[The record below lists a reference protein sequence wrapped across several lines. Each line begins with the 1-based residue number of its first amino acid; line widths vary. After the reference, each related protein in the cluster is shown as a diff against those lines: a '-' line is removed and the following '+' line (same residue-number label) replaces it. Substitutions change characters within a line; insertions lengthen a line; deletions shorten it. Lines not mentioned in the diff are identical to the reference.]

1 MSYVWGGGTFV
12 KREGTTADK
21 LDFAFACARA
31 QDFMKILQSCLCRK
45 LLKILR
51 KNQVSMAL
59 FLSATIHQ
67 GDELFS
73 AQSRGKQCAFMS
85 LSAVLTAQHNPLIDW
100 STTTFNNVLLQ
111 GDKMY
116 LKALNSGLV
125 VLEEGV
131 EFLSVDN
138 LPKVV
143 GVSCCASMFSYQ
155 IRDSSLIDKFHN
167 ISPVVH
173 GCTTPLRVTNRH
185 LPLAIEPI
193 EAQNNIELP
202 VVVAQNNNLPVEV
215 EPIEAQNN
223 IELPVVVAQNNNL
236 PVEVEPIEAQN
247 NIELPVVVAQNNNLP
262 VEVEPIEA
270 QNNIELPVVVAQ
282 NNNLPVEVE
291 PGEGKSINDL
301 PIVVQPTEAQ
311 NNNAKNQNQIWLI
324 KYGKEYQGLIITDR
338 ELESHYYDIHTALLD
353 MFLNYSSAILIL
365 EGYMMALIKQ
375 TNFFYLFDSH
385 ARDFNG
391 MPDSNGTAVVMKFTN
406 ILELEQF
413 LLSLSTQLHTNL
425 FEIVPVHLEKSNASQ
440 QTIKCAK
447 GCNYQRKRHS
457 RETEQDKQVRL
468 NKAKEYKKRKQ
479 SEETDSERGIRLQK
493 LCESVKGK
501 RSKETDSERQIRL
514 NQNRLHKKQMR
525 ANPMSQPQNEM
536 DQEAYLNLFDNT
548 NNGGIEEQ
556 CWAKANINKF
566 HKSVQ
571 YIVSQCTVCQE
582 AWPLKSKPR
591 SPYVCSRCSRDKKI
605 LKNFLVK
612 IQ

>member
-1 MSYVWGGGTFV
+1 
-12 KREGTTADK
+12 
-21 LDFAFACARA
+21 
-31 QDFMKILQSCLCRK
+31 
-45 LLKILR
+45 
-51 KNQVSMAL
+51 
-59 FLSATIHQ
+59 
-67 GDELFS
+67 
-73 AQSRGKQCAFMS
+73 
-85 LSAVLTAQHNPLIDW
+85 
-100 STTTFNNVLLQ
+100 
-111 GDKMY
+111 
-116 LKALNSGLV
+116 
-125 VLEEGV
+125 
-131 EFLSVDN
+131 
-138 LPKVV
+138 
-143 GVSCCASMFSYQ
+143 MFSYQ

-173 GCTTPLRVTNRH
+173 GCTTPLT
-185 LPLAIEPI
+185 
-193 EAQNNIELP
+193 
-202 VVVAQNNNLPVEV
+202 VEV
-215 EPIEAQNN
+215 EPIAQNN

-291 PGEGKSINDL
+291 PGERKSINGL

-324 KYGKEYQGLIITDR
+324 KYRKEYQGLIITDR
-338 ELESHYYDIHTALLD
+338 DLESHYYDIHTALLD

-375 TNFFYLFDSH
+375 TIFFYFFDSH

-440 QTIKCAK
+440 QTNKCAK

-479 SEETDSERGIRLQK
+479 LEETDSERQIRLQK
-493 LCESVKGK
+493 VSKSVKRK
-501 RSKETDSERQIRL
+501 RSKETDSEKQMRL

-536 DQEAYLNLFDNT
+536 DQEGYLNLFDNT

-591 SPYVCSRCSRDKKI
+591 SPYVCSRCSRDKKNPKKFSGENYLPDTFI
-605 LKNFLVK
+605 CS
-612 IQ
+612 

>member
-1 MSYVWGGGTFV
+1 MSGGGGTFV
-12 KREGTTADK
+12 KCEGTTADK
-21 LDFAFACARA
+21 LDFAFACTRA

-185 LPLAIEPI
+185 LPLAI
-193 EAQNNIELP
+193 
-202 VVVAQNNNLPVEV
+202 
-215 EPIEAQNN
+215 
-223 IELPVVVAQNNNL
+223 
-236 PVEVEPIEAQN
+236 
-247 NIELPVVVAQNNNLP
+247 
-262 VEVEPIEA
+262 EPIEA

-493 LCESVKGK
+493 LCESVKRKRSTETDSERQIRLQKVSESVKRK
-501 RSKETDSERQIRL
+501 RSKETDSERQIRLQKVSESVKRKQSKETDSEKQMRL